1 MASLKNGLRAIR
13 ARLKPNLSPDQTK
26 EIYTELEERLLRADV
41 GTQATTQIIA
51 TVREQAAGNPDLAA
65 VGAAV
70 RNTLS
75 GLLDKLQQPAVAHAT
90 RPHVVMLVGTN
101 GGGKTTTTA
110 KLAHHAVAAGQ
121 QVVLAAADTFRAAA
135 TDQLQELGRRL
146 GDQARVIAGAD
157 DPGAVAYNAV
167 AAGQDG
173 RAQLVIIDTAG
184 RQPTSKK
191 LMDQIAKIHRATGK
205 AMPGAPHE
213 TILAI
218 DANTGQNA
226 LRQVEAFADAQ
237 IGLNGIA
244 LTKLD
249 GTARGGII
257 LALAARY
264 DIAVRFVGV
273 GEKLADLLPFNAQE
287 FAEALFVDDA

>member
-1 MASLKNGLRAIR
+1 VSLSYALRALRSHI
-13 ARLKPNLSPDQTK
+13 KPNLTADQTGDL
-26 EIYTELEERLLRADV
+26 YAELEQRLLLADV
-41 GTQATTQIIA
+41 GTKATAAIIA
-51 TVREQAAGNPDLAA
+51 SVREKSGLDPDLAA
-65 VGAAV
+65 IGTAV
-70 RNTLS
+70 HSAIGN
-75 GLLDKLQQPAVAHAT
+75 LLQKLQKPAMEHTA
-90 RPHVVMLVGTN
+90 RPHVVMIVGAN

-110 KLAHHAVAAGQ
+110 KLAHLAVAAKQ

-135 TDQLQELGRRL
+135 VGQIQELGKRL
-146 GDQARVIAGAD
+146 GDQVRVIAGAD

-167 AAGQDG
+167 AAGVAS
-173 RAQLVIIDTAG
+173 RADLVIIDTAG

-191 LMDQIAKIHRATGK
+191 LMSEVTKIHRAIGK
-205 AMPGAPHE
+205 ALPGAPHE

-226 LRQVEAFADAQ
+226 LRQVEAFHAE

-257 LALAARY
+257 LALASRY

-273 GEKLADLLPFNAQE
+273 GEQLADLLPFDAE
-287 FAEALFVDDA
+287 KFANALFV